1 MKTKYFNIFVH
12 YDAIKA
18 GTFDIEEILDYYE
31 YESFEEFLEEE
42 GESEILNDGDW
53 YLTRINSVYVAES
66 SKKHER
72 LFGNPELNDGETYE
86 DEEYS
91 YEECE
96 YEIPKEGY
104 AFIQKNNN
112 LMNAFVVKANTSEEF
127 DIYELSV
134 TNAGNTLIYK
144 GKEYNVAASDG
155 DDNGNV
161 TFYLNGEELSN

>member
-1 MKTKYFNIFVH
+1 
-12 YDAIKA
+12 
-18 GTFDIEEILDYYE
+18 LDYYE
-31 YESFEEFLEEE
+31 YDSFEEFLEEE

-96 YEIPKEGY
+96 FEIPKEGY
-104 AFIQKNNN
+104 AFIQENNN

-155 DDNGNV
+155 DDNGSV